1 MKEYY
6 QCIRINGLI
15 NLFHDVEACVLGLW
29 CLVYG
34 VVFHC
39 MIIVVLHVL
48 LFYFIL
54 FFSFFLIYKEGFI
67 DRLIIYNEENI
78 RFYIFT
84 HLWSGLSTSTFMSRL
99 KFRMS
104 LLMNIEISCYQKLL
118 ENSKLSSYS
127 ASIFPLPIKSTIE
140 ARDRQK
146 N

>member
-78 RFYIFT
+78 TFYIFT
-84 HLWSGLSTSTFMSRL
+84 HLKVVSPHPHL
-99 KFRMS
+99 
-104 LLMNIEISCYQKLL
+104 C
-118 ENSKLSSYS
+118 
-127 ASIFPLPIKSTIE
+127 
-140 ARDRQK
+140 RD
-146 N
+146 